1 MTAHAGLC
9 PNTFSNNIGQS
20 PPLHILISENAT
32 TMKTLTDPKSH
43 GSVLAQ
49 WHGASA
55 KIWIFHVTH
64 SRLVISLYR
73 NGEQEVIYIVAVG
86 CEKIAGP
93 FSWTEADVE
102 IITEP
107 PDQHGEI
114 HHRVIDK
121 RAGFDL
127 LCSGV
132 AIVRGP
138 ASVPDSPFDNFL
150 GEAK

>member
-1 MTAHAGLC
+1 
-9 PNTFSNNIGQS
+9 
-20 PPLHILISENAT
+20 
-32 TMKTLTDPKSH
+32 MKTLIDLKKH
-43 GSVLAQ
+43 ESVLAD
-49 WHGASA
+49 WRGAKA

-64 SRLVISLYR
+64 RRLAISLYR

-102 IITEP
+102 IIKEP
-107 PDQHGEI
+107 LNQHGEI
-114 HHRVIDK
+114 HHRVMDK

-138 ASVPDSPFDNFL
+138 ASVPDSFFDDFL
-150 GEAK
+150 GDAK